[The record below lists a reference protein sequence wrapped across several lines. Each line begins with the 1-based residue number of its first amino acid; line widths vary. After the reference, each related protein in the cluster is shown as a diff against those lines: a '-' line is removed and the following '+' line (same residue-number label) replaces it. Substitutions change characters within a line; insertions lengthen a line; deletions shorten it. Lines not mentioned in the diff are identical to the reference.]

1 MLHLKKYQ
9 ARIKLYSFRRLMPK
23 LGAALLLILFSKTS
37 LVSAQAAKDTSKTK
51 LLTYE
56 VQAAALIRQSLTAT
70 DDEQK
75 IAINTQLQKTI
86 EKLLNEPESVTAALD
101 SLKKYRIIQFSA
113 DNELRIIN
121 WDLTLEDKTHR
132 YFGYIQHLDSK
143 NKQWH
148 LFKLTDASEDIK
160 NPENA
165 VLSKDKWFGA
175 YYYKIVIAEHKKK
188 KYYTLLGWDGNDRI
202 TQKKLIDVL
211 YFEKNGEPKFGD
223 AIFEVHKTVGANDKL
238 LVVFQK
244 RVFFEY
250 GKKVSM
256 SVKYDPVSEQII
268 YDHLSPDEESKKGQY
283 QFYGPDLSLDA
294 YTFKRGKWQ
303 LISNSEAG
311 RNEKSKTDK
320 LYKDPKEYSPPQ
332 LK

>member
-1 MLHLKKYQ
+1 M
-9 ARIKLYSFRRLMPK
+9 RLYLPGVNTCLIRKFCSLIFI
-23 LGAALLLILFSKTS
+23 ALFTAVS
-37 LVSAQAAKDTSKTK
+37 VSAQPKDSLNSKITAHEK
-51 LLTYE
+51 E
-56 VQAAALIRQSLTAT
+56 IAALIRESLKAT

-75 IAINTQLQKTI
+75 IVVNTRLQKAV
-86 EKLLNEPESVTAALD
+86 ELLLNEPESTTATLD
-101 SLKKYRIIQFSA
+101 SLKKYRIIQVSP
-113 DNELRIIN
+113 DKELRIIN

-132 YFGYIQHLDSK
+132 YFGYIQHFNLK
-143 NKQWH
+143 TNQWN
-148 LFKLTDASEDIK
+148 LFKLNDASDELK
-160 NPENA
+160 SPENTT
-165 VLSKDKWFGA
+165 LSKDKWYGA
-175 YYYKIVIAEHKKK
+175 YYYKIIATTYKNRA
-188 KYYTLLGWDGNDRI
+188 YYTLLGWDGNDRI

-211 YFEKNGEPKFGD
+211 YFEKNGDPKFGD
-223 AIFEVHKTVGANDKL
+223 PIFEVHKTVGPNDKL

-250 GKKVSM
+250 KQKVAM
-256 SVKYDPVSEQII
+256 ALKYDVNSEQII

-294 YTFKRGKWQ
+294 YKFKKGKWQ

-320 LYKDPKEYSPPQ
+320 RYKDPKEYNTPE